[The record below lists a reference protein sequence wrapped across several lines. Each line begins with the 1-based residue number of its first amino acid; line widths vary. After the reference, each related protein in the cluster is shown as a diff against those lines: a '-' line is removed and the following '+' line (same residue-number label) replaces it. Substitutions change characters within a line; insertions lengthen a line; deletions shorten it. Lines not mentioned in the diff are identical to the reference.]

1 MTTRVAVIEDHPLY
15 RAMVVHVLRAAPDLS
30 VVGAAASIEELE
42 WAHGQPA
49 DVVLFDLHVPG
60 RAGPEGVRYLTR
72 GGASVLVVSAFAS
85 RDDVLN
91 AVAAGACGYVT
102 KETDGPGLLAAVR
115 DVAAGGSHVSPTLA
129 GHLMGRCDESDQRDG
144 LCLTGREREVLALLA
159 SGETDQEIARMLC
172 ISVRTVRSHLDRIRA
187 KTGRRRRAELTRLA
201 IESDCD

>member
-1 MTTRVAVIEDHPLY
+1 MTTNVAVVEDHPLY
-15 RAMVVHVLRAAPDLS
+15 RAIVTDVLRDAEDLR

-42 WAHGQPA
+42 RTQDVPA

-60 RAGPEGVRYLTR
+60 RAGPDGVRYLTGR
-72 GGASVLVVSAFAS
+72 GASVLVVSAFAG

-91 AVAAGACGYVT
+91 AVAAGARGYLS

-129 GHLMGRCDESDQRDG
+129 GHLMAGDDGQRDEP
-144 LCLTGREREVLALLA
+144 CLTDREREVLALLA
-159 SGETDQEIARMLC
+159 TGETDQEIARMLC

-187 KTGRRRRAELTRLA
+187 KTGCRRRAELTRLA
-201 IESDCD
+201 IESDC

>member
-1 MTTRVAVIEDHPLY
+1 MTTDVAVVEDHPLF
-15 RAMVVHVLRAAPDLS
+15 RTIVTDVLRDAPDLR

-42 WAHGQPA
+42 RTQGLPA

-60 RAGPEGVRYLTR
+60 RAGPDGVRYLTGR
-72 GGASVLVVSAFAS
+72 GASVLVVSAFAA

-91 AVAAGACGYVT
+91 AVAAGARGYVS

-129 GHLMGRCDESDQRDG
+129 GHLMADGGDEQRDEP
-144 LCLTGREREVLALLA
+144 CLTDREREVLALLA
-159 SGETDQEIARMLC
+159 TGETDQEIARMLC

-187 KTGRRRRAELTRLA
+187 KTGCRRRAELTRLA
-201 IESDCD
+201 IESDCG